1 MLEQRIT
8 NLTLNG
14 VFDILNFIVYPLS
27 LCSLK
32 YVPLSTVSSRTK
44 EMLVGQLF
52 NDAQRTAQL
61 VQNSVHNI

>member
-1 MLEQRIT
+1 MLERRLT

-32 YVPLSTVSSRTK
+32 YVPLSTVSSKTK
-44 EMLVGQLF
+44 EVLVGQML
-52 NDAQRTAQL
+52 TTHT
-61 VQNSVHNI
+61 NSKTYSKQCA

>member
-1 MLEQRIT
+1 MLERRLT

-32 YVPLSTVSSRTK
+32 YVPLSTVTSKTK
-44 EMLVGQLF
+44 EVLVGQMF
-52 NDAQRTAQL
+52 NDAHEQ
-61 VQNSVHNI
+61 QNLFKTVCLT